1 MNRRQVFYLRIAASL
16 LVMLSILPVS
26 VALNHEIETILGNE
40 AGETDF
46 ASRYNESEW
55 GELLTPDGASK
66 VIETV
71 GSMIAVLEANPE
83 NPNEM
88 KTALVS
94 LNKNMAQ
101 LNASLEYTDG
111 MIEAANS
118 TLGEPDSTTPMTGDM
133 FAGFKELILLLEQ
146 F

>member
-26 VALNHEIETILGNE
+26 VALNHEIGTILGD
-40 AGETDF
+40 ETAEMDF
-46 ASRYNESEW
+46 ISIYNESEW
-55 GELLTPDGASK
+55 MEQLTPDGASK

-71 GSMIAVLEANPE
+71 GSIIAVLEANPE
-83 NPNEM
+83 DPNDM
-88 KTALVS
+88 KTALIS
-94 LNKNMAQ
+94 LNENMAQ

-133 FAGFKELILLLEQ
+133 FASFKEMISLLEQ